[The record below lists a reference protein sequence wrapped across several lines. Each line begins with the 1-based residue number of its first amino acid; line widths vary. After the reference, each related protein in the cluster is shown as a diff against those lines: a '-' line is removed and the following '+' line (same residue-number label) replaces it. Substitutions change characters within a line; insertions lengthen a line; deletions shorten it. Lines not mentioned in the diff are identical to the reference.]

1 MGLAREISG
10 VVSPFTTL
18 SSVTVITSGKKH
30 VCGSLAVTWRTQ
42 PGGRSTEL
50 FPLVVILRFSRSLSV
65 PLDLGPLSSELQ
77 LEYHGPSGKTRKRGR
92 HTPVGKKRNETEEN
106 AKKTWHVGEKEEQ
119 KEKERKEVMVTEE
132 SGKGRVR
139 GGDEKEKR
147 MEPMERGGERGED
160 LGGKGGGGEQS
171 LRDRSGCSLFR
182 KLAGETNGAAL
193 SWN

>member
-1 MGLAREISG
+1 MGSAREIRG
-10 VVSPFTTL
+10 DVSPFTTL
-18 SSVTVITSGKKH
+18 SSVIVITSGKKH
-30 VCGSLAVTWRTQ
+30 VCRSLAATWQTQ

-50 FPLVVILRFSRSLSV
+50 FPLVVTLRFSHSLSV
-65 PLDLGPLSSELQ
+65 PLEVGPRSSELQ
-77 LEYHGPSGKTRKRGR
+77 LEYHGPTGKMRKTGR
-92 HTPVGKKRNETEEN
+92 HTPVGRKRNETEEN

-119 KEKERKEVMVTEE
+119 KEKGRKEVMVTEE

-147 MEPMERGGERGED
+147 MEPMERGRERGED

-182 KLAGETNGAAL
+182 KLDGATNRAAL